1 MKNQIRNREICIII
15 IPFKKVKNS
24 LIFIDPYIIFKKLFN
39 TDISYMP
46 FHFMQMMFKKKFGN
60 YYLFIIILG
69 I

>member
-15 IPFKKVKNS
+15 IPFKKNS

-46 FHFMQMMFKKKFGN
+46 FHFMKMMFKKKFG
-60 YYLFIIILG
+60 YLF
-69 I
+69 